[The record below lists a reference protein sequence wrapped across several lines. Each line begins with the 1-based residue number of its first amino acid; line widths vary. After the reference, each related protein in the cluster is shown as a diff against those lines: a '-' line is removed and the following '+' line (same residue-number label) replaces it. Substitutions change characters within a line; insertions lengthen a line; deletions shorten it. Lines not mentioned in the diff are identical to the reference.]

1 MTKKIL
7 NNKYRIKTVLII
19 SLGITLLTIYKYF
32 TLMVLNNS
40 QDNIISLKSNDIV
53 RRGTI
58 YDRNGKPIAFSSK
71 SYSIGT
77 NPQKIE
83 NIVST
88 SETLAAILQID
99 SRILK
104 EKLSSNK
111 GFLYIKRKIKREESD
126 LIKRIQA
133 EGRLSNI
140 ALYPDYTRIYPFRHV
155 TSNIT
160 GFVGTDNLGL
170 EGIEFSLNS
179 ILGKD
184 KTKQQF
190 LNEELETNNIYLTID
205 MNIQQGV
212 SKIAKKYFKEN
223 NPESL
228 ITLVMDSQNG
238 EILSMVQ
245 FPQYDAN
252 FYSEYP
258 EEIRKNLSSS
268 LTYEPG
274 SINKIFTVAII
285 LESGKL
291 NLEEKFLDNGIYQ
304 KQFPSGEKITIKTLN
319 PPYKYIDSTEILIY
333 SSNVGIAYITEKV
346 SNEYFYK
353 KLLDFGFGKK
363 VGFPFPGETK
373 GLLNH
378 YSKWSGRS
386 KATIGFGQEIGVSAV
401 QILQAASILGNNGIM
416 LKPRIIK
423 KISNDKEE
431 IIKEFDKEEIKRAIS
446 KSSAQ
451 KVLKMMREV
460 VNKGG
465 IPNLKIKNLDISAK
479 SGTSQAIDRK
489 TGKYSEE
496 DYTSSILAIYPTEQ
510 PKYIIYI
517 VYRYPKKI
525 IYGTRIAAPMAKEII
540 EFIEYRQNTS
550 AYKKIKMPSKIKI
563 PKTATNYKNK
573 AYLPNFINLSKRE
586 AIDILKYYKSTIKIK
601 INGAGFVYKQSI
613 PPNTKL
619 EDIVELELYLK

>member
-140 ALYPDYTRIYPFRHV
+140 ALYPDYTRIYPFRHI

-212 SKIAKKYFKEN
+212 K
-223 NPESL
+223 
-228 ITLVMDSQNG
+228 
-238 EILSMVQ
+238 
-245 FPQYDAN
+245 
-252 FYSEYP
+252 
-258 EEIRKNLSSS
+258 
-268 LTYEPG
+268 
-274 SINKIFTVAII
+274 
-285 LESGKL
+285 
-291 NLEEKFLDNGIYQ
+291 
-304 KQFPSGEKITIKTLN
+304 
-319 PPYKYIDSTEILIY
+319 
-333 SSNVGIAYITEKV
+333 
-346 SNEYFYK
+346 
-353 KLLDFGFGKK
+353 
-363 VGFPFPGETK
+363 
-373 GLLNH
+373 
-378 YSKWSGRS
+378 
-386 KATIGFGQEIGVSAV
+386 
-401 QILQAASILGNNGIM
+401 
-416 LKPRIIK
+416 
-423 KISNDKEE
+423 
-431 IIKEFDKEEIKRAIS
+431 
-446 KSSAQ
+446 
-451 KVLKMMREV
+451 
-460 VNKGG
+460 
-465 IPNLKIKNLDISAK
+465 
-479 SGTSQAIDRK
+479 
-489 TGKYSEE
+489 
-496 DYTSSILAIYPTEQ
+496 
-510 PKYIIYI
+510 
-517 VYRYPKKI
+517 
-525 IYGTRIAAPMAKEII
+525 
-540 EFIEYRQNTS
+540 
-550 AYKKIKMPSKIKI
+550 
-563 PKTATNYKNK
+563 
-573 AYLPNFINLSKRE
+573 
-586 AIDILKYYKSTIKIK
+586 
-601 INGAGFVYKQSI
+601 
-613 PPNTKL
+613 
-619 EDIVELELYLK
+619 